1 MRLKLAALA
10 AALVASMVVGLTVTS
25 ADAVDNPNVLK
36 VVRPVPPAGYFVG
49 DSIDIDANFSVSAKW
64 KLSLWS
70 DGGTG
75 TWAKVPG
82 FTGITATSSGNHT
95 FTNFV
100 VTKAQKVQ
108 VRIDPGT
115 NLATEN
121 VTNELDL
128 TPQPVVIGVPGTDGT
143 LNTPAPTYIAGD
155 KVSLTANFASGT
167 RSITLWSDASGS
179 WLPATG
185 GSFSNQTSNSSGD
198 KTFSYPVTGEE
209 NVQARTSTGLL
220 TNIVHLSPL
229 PTSGTLDP
237 ITGSGKTVTA
247 HFLPARNG
255 QATSLQAMT
264 IKTSNTDEVTTPGW
278 KTIATS
284 KQNSTGDTT
293 FSVSDP
299 LEVKHTY
306 RAVSG
311 ATDTN
316 SVDFAA
322 PLPSVATGLSQ
333 VYFNSN
339 EGDSV
344 NTRTRY
350 FEGEFSMSGSTKN
363 ASPQGTPCA
372 AISTVTKS
380 TMKGRGNYSWSFDKK
395 SFTLKTDKAK
405 NLCGMGSSKKWALVA
420 NHYDKS
426 LLRNTVA
433 DNLASKFSNL
443 AWTPKSVPVDLF
455 VNGSYRGSYILIERI
470 EIQNPKADADPDK
483 VVPARVDIDELKSP
497 GQLTDPTNPNN
508 VVPNI
513 TGGYILE
520 WDFRKGAD
528 NNISVGSR
536 GWAGLKDPENDLD
549 EDGNPTG
556 EGVSKQQVSYING
569 YLDDADAAL
578 FGSNFTSDTSGW
590 KKYINIDSAVD
601 YYLAMEFMK
610 PIDGNMWASVYMY
623 KPRGGKLEFGP
634 MWDFDLS
641 SGSADRA
648 GNAVSPSGW
657 YLRNPLGISAM
668 QSSKTWFNRLNEDP
682 DFRAAVKARW
692 NAVYPTLSSTS
703 FIAAQKALISDSAS
717 ENFTKWSHSEK
728 LSSVEV
734 VKSSWSAD
742 VQYLSDWMSS
752 RRSWMNSQF

>member
-1 MRLKLAALA
+1 MKFKLASLA
-10 AALVASMVVGLTVTS
+10 VVLVAGLAVGLPITS
-25 ADAVDNPNVLK
+25 ANGVDNPNVLK
-36 VVRPVPPAGYFVG
+36 VVSQPGYFVG
-49 DSIDIDANFSVSAKW
+49 DAIDVDANFSVSK
-64 KLSLWS
+64 KFTLSLWS

-75 TWAKVPG
+75 TYAKVSG
-82 FTGITATSSGNHT
+82 FTGKTSSSNGNYT
-95 FTNFV
+95 FKGFV
-100 VTKAQKVQ
+100 VTKAQKIQ
-108 VRIDPGT
+108 VRIDPGS
-115 NLATEN
+115 NLSTAN

-128 TPQPVVIGVPGTDGT
+128 TPQPVVIGVPGSDGT
-143 LNTPAPTYIAGD
+143 LNNPAAGYIAGD
-155 KVSLTANFASGT
+155 KVSLTANYASGT
-167 RSITLWSDASGS
+167 KSITLWSDVSGS
-179 WLPATG
+179 WAPATG
-185 GSFSNQTSNSSGD
+185 GSFSNQSSNSSGD
-198 KTFSYPVTGEE
+198 KTFSYPVTAAQ

-220 TNIVHLSPL
+220 TNVVNLTPA
-229 PTSGTLDP
+229 PTNGTLDP

-247 HFLPARNG
+247 HFSPARSG

-284 KQNSTGDTT
+284 KQSATGATT

-299 LEVKHTY
+299 LEVSHTY
-306 RAVSG
+306 RAVSS
-311 ATDTN
+311 ATITN
-316 SVDFAA
+316 TVDFAA
-322 PLPSVATGLSQ
+322 PMPTVNTGLSQ

-344 NTRTRY
+344 NTRSRY
-350 FEGEFSMSGSTKN
+350 FEGEFSMSASSKN

-372 AISTVTKS
+372 AVSPVKKS

-395 SFTLKTDKAK
+395 GFTLKTDKAK
-405 NLCGMGSSKKWALVA
+405 NLCGMGASKKWALVA

-426 LLRNTVA
+426 LLRNSVA
-433 DNLASKFSNL
+433 GNLASKFTNL

-470 EIQNPKADADPDK
+470 AIQNPKPDADPDK
-483 VVPARVDIDELKSP
+483 AVPGRINIDELKSP
-497 GQLTDPTNPNN
+497 GQRNDPNN
-508 VVPNI
+508 ANNLQPNI

-536 GWAGLKDPENDLD
+536 GYAGLKDPENDLD
-549 EDGNPTG
+549 ESGNVTD

-569 YLDDADAAL
+569 YLDDADQAL
-578 FGSNFTSDTSGW
+578 FGSNFTSDSSGW
-590 KKYINIDSAVD
+590 KKYIDIDSAVD

-623 KPRGGKLEFGP
+623 KPRGGKLAFGP

-641 SGSADRA
+641 SGSANRA
-648 GNAVSPSGW
+648 GNVVSPSGW
-657 YLRNPLGISAM
+657 YLRNSLGVSAM

-692 NAVYPTLSSTS
+692 NVLYPTLSSTS
-703 FIAAQKALISDSAS
+703 FIAAQKSLISQSAT
-717 ENFTKWSHSEK
+717 ENFKKWSHSEK
-728 LSSVEV
+728 LSSVQV

-742 VQYLSDWMSS
+742 VEYLSDWMSS
-752 RRSWMNSQF
+752 RRSWMNGQF